1 LPEFRAL
8 TETSRYCATSF
19 SDNVKTNAQKRIP
32 HDVQDT
38 FLRHFSRAAEMA
50 QSNSRFRQVFSIPV

>member
-32 HDVQDT
+32 RDVQDT
-38 FLRHFSRAAEMA
+38 FLRHFSRAP
-50 QSNSRFRQVFSIPV
+50 RG